1 MASSVTQFADQKNR
15 DPIDVFLVCPNSK
28 LRQGLNDKLN
38 LPRWN
43 VVQAGT
49 GAGALEMLEQFGA
62 DDGILLLDP
71 NLPDMGLN
79 DFLDIVEVGYPNLQ
93 LITLDS
99 ETGQLTRTRAGFI
112 HKSPS

>member
-1 MASSVTQFADQKNR
+1 MASSVRQFVDQKNR

-49 GAGALEMLEQFGA
+49 GAGALEMLEQYAA

-71 NLPDMGLN
+71 SLPDMGLN

-99 ETGQLTRTRAGFI
+99 ETGQLTRSRGGFVNNFR
-112 HKSPS
+112 S